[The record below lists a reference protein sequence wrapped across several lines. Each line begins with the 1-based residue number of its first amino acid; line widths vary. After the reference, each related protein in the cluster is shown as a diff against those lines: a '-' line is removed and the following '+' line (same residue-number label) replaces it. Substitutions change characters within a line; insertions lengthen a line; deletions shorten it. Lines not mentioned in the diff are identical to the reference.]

1 MIKILIAEDSPTVT
15 LILQKI
21 FASDDECQV
30 IGTAKNGKEAVDKV
44 KLLRPDIVTMDI
56 RMPIMDGF
64 EATKQIMTYHPT
76 PILVISASV
85 GKDDDLNIAFNA
97 IRAGALDIVEKPK
110 GNLAMDYEYIGRDL
124 IKKVKILSG
133 VKVFHHVSGTSIRAR
148 SESSRTNG
156 IPDTTQKASAVPLSI
171 KTLTTRDM
179 LVADKR
185 LYPKVKAPAK
195 PAELITIAS
204 STGGPSALLK
214 VLKNLPETFPVP
226 IVIVQHI
233 CEGFGQGF
241 VDWLNKECTLTVKT
255 AERSEVLTQGSIY
268 VAPDGFHLLIDPGK
282 VVRLSKSMPVNGL
295 RPCAT
300 LMMESAAKVC
310 GASTIGVILTGMGRD
325 GADGMK
331 AIKEAGGMNIAQ
343 SPETC
348 VVFGMPKE
356 AIDLG
361 VVDKILPID
370 RIAADLEMV
379 TKMNEVESAN

>member
-15 LILQKI
+15 MILQKI
-21 FASDDECQV
+21 FAADDECQV

-56 RMPIMDGF
+56 RMPVMDGF
-64 EATKQIMTYHPT
+64 EATKQIMTLHPT

-85 GKDDDLNIAFNA
+85 GKDDLNIAFNA

-133 VKVFHHVSGTSIRAR
+133 VKVFHHVSGSAIKGRTDSKATS
-148 SESSRTNG
+148 TT
-156 IPDTTQKASAVPLSI
+156 DTRLKPTATQFGI
-171 KTLTTRDM
+171 KTPTTKE
-179 LVADKR
+179 LLAADKR
-185 LYPKVKAPAK
+185 LYPKAK
-195 PAELITIAS
+195 TTLRPPELVAIAS

-214 VLKNLPETFPVP
+214 ILKSLPETFPIP

-241 VDWLNKECTLTVKT
+241 VDWLNKECSLTVKT
-255 AERSEVLTQGSIY
+255 AERGEILSSGNIY
-268 VAPDGFHLLIDPGK
+268 VAPDGFHLLIDSGK
-282 VVRLSKSMPVNGL
+282 VVRLSKSMPINGL

-300 LMMESAAKVC
+300 LMMETAAKVC
-310 GASTIGVILTGMGRD
+310 GGATIGVILTGMGRD

-331 AIKEAGGMNIAQ
+331 AIKEAGGMTIAQ

-356 AIDLG
+356 AIELG
-361 VVDKILPID
+361 VIDKILPIE
-370 RIAADLEMV
+370 RIANDLEYV
-379 TKMNEVESAN
+379 TKMNEIENAN

>member
-15 LILQKI
+15 MILQKI
-21 FASDDECQV
+21 FAADDECQV

-56 RMPIMDGF
+56 RMPVMDGF

-85 GKDDDLNIAFNA
+85 GKDDLNIAFNA

-133 VKVFHHVSGTSIRAR
+133 VKVFHHVSGSSIRSR
-148 SESSRTNG
+148 SESKVT
-156 IPDTTQKASAVPLSI
+156 PTAEASVKPTPGSLSI
-171 KTLTTRDM
+171 KTPSTREM
-179 LVADKR
+179 LAADKR
-185 LYPKVKAPAK
+185 LYPKAKAPSK
-195 PAELITIAS
+195 QAELVAIAS

-214 VLKNLPETFPVP
+214 VLKFLPEIFPVP
-226 IVIVQHI
+226 IVVVQHI

-241 VDWLNKECTLTVKT
+241 VDWLNKECILNVKT
-255 AERSEVLTQGSIY
+255 AERGEILAAGNIY

-282 VVRLSKSMPVNGL
+282 VVRLSKSMPINGL

-300 LMMESAAKVC
+300 LMMEAAAKVC
-310 GASTIGVILTGMGRD
+310 GAATIGVILTGMGRD

-331 AIKEAGGMNIAQ
+331 AIKEAGGMTIAQ

-356 AIDLG
+356 AIELG
-361 VVDKILPID
+361 VVDKILPVD
-370 RIAADLEMV
+370 RIATDLEYV
-379 TKMNEVESAN
+379 TKLNEVESA